1 MNHRRR
7 LLLALTLVAA
17 ALLTVTA
24 SNIHYTTS
32 ARPPAPS
39 SSAACWVIRTRRGT
53 ATETPGGLGCPHEKD
68 GGRCDRVSKSHAT
81 CAMESALADLSKPKG
96 LP

>member
-32 ARPPAPS
+32 NKLGRPRRRAARPA
-39 SSAACWVIRTRRGT
+39 G
-53 ATETPGGLGCPHEKD
+53 
-68 GGRCDRVSKSHAT
+68 
-81 CAMESALADLSKPKG
+81 
-96 LP
+96 